1 MLTGI
6 GRPVVEMLIVEVGT
20 AKIFRRSSGAADEDV
35 DLACENMHAHE
46 SSKCTLIGLAKKK
59 EIATINEP
67 S

>member
-46 SSKCTLIGLAKKK
+46 SSK
-59 EIATINEP
+59 
-67 S
+67 